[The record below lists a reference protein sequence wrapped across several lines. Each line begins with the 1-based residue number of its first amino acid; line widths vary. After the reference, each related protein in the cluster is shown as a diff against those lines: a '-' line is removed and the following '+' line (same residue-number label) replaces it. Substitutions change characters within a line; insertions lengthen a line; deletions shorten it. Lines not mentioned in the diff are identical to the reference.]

1 MAKTTRIAGFNA
13 DARRRIGDTVRKVE
27 ATGPRMPQ
35 PLASDTPRDEN
46 LNCVMVLNS
55 TGYDLRAGDPVI
67 LGGPSQTAGVDANV
81 RYYTSP
87 APITQNYRKPWG
99 VAIGPLDDGRFEQVQ
114 LSGVAT
120 CYATISDSIERPY
133 LAPIG
138 TGGVLKPSWWGPA
151 EIVYADIATTGE
163 RLVLARLGNLQTPIY
178 KAATKASISPGGSGN
193 VGLYYGGTER
203 ETLTAHLNWMEGVAN
218 ISSGTDCLIQWFPD
232 EAKWVIINAEC

>member
-1 MAKTTRIAGFNA
+1 MAKQRITGFNS
-13 DARRRIGDTVRKVE
+13 DARKRIGDTVRKVE
-27 ATGPRMPQ
+27 AMGPRMSQ

-55 TGYDLRAGDPVI
+55 TGYDLRAGDAVI
-67 LGGPSQTAGVDANV
+67 LGEPSQTAAVDANV

-87 APITQNYRKPWG
+87 APITANYYKPWG
-99 VAIGPLDDGRFEQVQ
+99 VAIGPLKDGKFEQVQ

-138 TGGVLKPSWWGPA
+138 TGGKLKPSWWGPA
-151 EIVYADIATTGE
+151 EIVYADIASNAE
-163 RLVLARLGNLQTPIY
+163 KLVLARLGVLQTPIY
-178 KAATKASISPGGSGN
+178 KAVTKASISPTGSGN
-193 VGLYYGGTER
+193 VGLHYSGSER
-203 ETLTAHLNWMEGVAN
+203 ETVTAHLNWMEGVTSIAN
-218 ISSGTDCLIQWFPD
+218 GTECLIRWFPD